1 MDIYKLQ
8 KKIIDYL
15 DSKAGREVTKQEIKN
30 KFIDIVDRPKQID
43 KKKKTTPRGKS
54 KSSRKELETSIDNLL
69 FSLERE
75 GLLETHKKA
84 ILVKSPFRFMG
95 RVSISRRG
103 DGFLKL
109 PSKNEVF
116 IPGPLTNT
124 AISGDRV
131 EVLPLGI
138 GRKDRFEGEVVN
150 ITRRGRQLY
159 RMRVKEKAGK
169 YIFGIFLDML
179 GDEKEGVIHTKS
191 LLMDTID
198 DINVGDILI
207 VKLKE
212 GSRPDDNLYEVS
224 FDRFES
230 DTKDDPDLM
239 RILMKYDY
247 HIQHPDHIKID
258 YEEEVSEK
266 TVKDWNQRTDL
277 RNLYTVTID
286 GATAKDF
293 DDAISFSDEENKLRI
308 WIHIADVSHYVKKDS
323 DLDEEAYNRAT
334 SVYLSDRVVPMLPP
348 ILSENLCSL
357 VSGVNRLAFTVEIE
371 ASKEGDLYNA
381 IFYKSIINVN
391 KRYTY
396 ELAEEEIV
404 AADPNN
410 WMFQISQFTDNL
422 RKKRIKA
429 GRVDLNIKEAS
440 VSWNKEKKTNDIE
453 IRERLTSH
461 LLIEEL
467 MLSANMK
474 VDEFLRKK
482 KAPTLHRIHEPMDE
496 EKLEMLN
503 QFLQLNGHN
512 IAIKNISYPEIMN
525 AVTTIENS
533 PVAKIFNYL
542 LLRSFMQAYYG
553 GETLGHW
560 GLGFKDYCHFTSP
573 IRRYPDLIVHRVLHA
588 ALLEDRFPY
597 DNGEIGIMG
606 VHCSE
611 EERRAADAERDIIKI
626 KSFRYLEST
635 GITEF
640 KGFIIG
646 IRPSQIFI
654 ELADTNLEGVLDKS
668 EFTDE
673 FEVVIKSD
681 FSFYSKKYTKN
692 FFIGDEVSVSLDRID
707 YEEIKVFLKLKSFKK
722 TT

>member
-15 DSKAGREVTKQEIKN
+15 DSKSGREVTKQEIKN
-30 KFIDIVDRPKQID
+30 KFLDIVERPKQID
-43 KKKKTTPRGKS
+43 KKKKPQFRNKE
-54 KSSRKELETSIDNLL
+54 KHSRKELEQSIENLL
-69 FSLERE
+69 FSLEKE
-75 GLLETHKKA
+75 GLLETHKKS
-84 ILVKSPFRFMG
+84 ILVKTPFRFIG
-95 RVSISRRG
+95 RISISRRG

-109 PSKNEVF
+109 PSKSEVF
-116 IPGPLTNT
+116 VPGSLTNT
-124 AISGDRV
+124 AISGDKV

-150 ITRRGRQLY
+150 IVRRGRQLY
-159 RMRVKEKAGK
+159 RMRIKEKTTK

-191 LLMDTID
+191 LLKDTIEN
-198 DINVGDILI
+198 INVGDVLI

-230 DTKDDPDLM
+230 DTKEDPDLM

-247 HIQHPDHIKID
+247 LIQHPDHIKLD
-258 YEEEVSEK
+258 FNEEVNEK
-266 TVKDWNQRTDL
+266 SVNDWNHRTDL
-277 RNLYTVTID
+277 RELYAVTID
-286 GATAKDF
+286 GETAKDF
-293 DDAISFSDEENKLRI
+293 DDAISFTDEGKCLRI
-308 WIHIADVSHYVKKDS
+308 WVHIADVSHYVKQDS

-334 SVYLSDRVVPMLPP
+334 SVYLSNRVVPMLPP

-357 VSGVNRLAFTVEIE
+357 VSNVNRLAFTVEME
-371 ASKEGDLYNA
+371 ANKSGEIFNA
-381 IFYKSIINVN
+381 KFYKSVINVN

-396 ELAEEEIV
+396 EMAEEEIK
-404 AADPNN
+404 AADSGN
-410 WMFQISQFTDNL
+410 WMYQLAQFTDNL
-422 RKKRIKA
+422 RKLRIKS
-429 GRVDLNIKEAS
+429 GRVDLNIKEAAIT
-440 VSWNKEKKTNDIE
+440 WNKEKQTNGIE
-453 IRERLTSH
+453 IKERLNSH

-482 KAPTLHRIHEPMDE
+482 NSPTLHRIHEPMDE

-512 IAIKNISYPEIMN
+512 VSIKNISYPEIMN
-525 AVTTIENS
+525 AVTAIESS

-553 GETLGHW
+553 GEALGHW

-573 IRRYPDLIVHRVLHA
+573 IRRYPDLVVHRVLHA
-588 ALLEDRFPY
+588 ALLSDKPPY
-597 DNGEIGIMG
+597 DKGQIAIMG

-611 EERRAADAERDIIKI
+611 EERRAADAERDIVKI

-635 GITEF
+635 GVTEF
-640 KGFIIG
+640 KGFIVG

-654 ELADTNLEGVLDKS
+654 ELADSNLEGVLDKS

-707 YEEIKVFLKLKSFKK
+707 YEEIKVFLKLRSFKK
-722 TT
+722 AT